1 MEQNQNPSP
10 NKKPGD
16 DKRPKSNMWVTL
28 IVTVAIVLLI
38 SSLYN
43 AIVGSQYTKK
53 TYSDFLQAMEN
64 GELAEVEL
72 QVDRIVYMT
81 KEEAE
86 KKASEQ
92 KACFT
97 GLPSGG
103 DTMAL
108 AAQLDAMGVKVNKQI
123 VQDNSFVIMILS
135 YVFMFAAIFGMTR
148 MLTKRMGGDGL
159 MGGFG
164 KSKAKVYMEKQ
175 TGVTFKDVAGQDE
188 AKESLQEIIDFLH
201 NPQKYTEIGA

>member
-64 GELAEVEL
+64 GELAEVCP
-72 QVDRIVYMT
+72 Y
-81 KEEAE
+81 
-86 KKASEQ
+86 ASGRPVIIPD
-92 KACFT
+92 F
-97 GLPSGG
+97 
-103 DTMAL
+103 L
-108 AAQLDAMGVKVNKQI
+108 AALISGV
-123 VQDNSFVIMILS
+123 
-135 YVFMFAAIFGMTR
+135 
-148 MLTKRMGGDGL
+148 
-159 MGGFG
+159 
-164 KSKAKVYMEKQ
+164 
-175 TGVTFKDVAGQDE
+175 
-188 AKESLQEIIDFLH
+188 
-201 NPQKYTEIGA
+201 